1 MTEEVL
7 PISPSLCGAMV
18 VSHIVGNH
26 RAFAALTDAGRVIC
40 WGDAES
46 GGDCSLTFPS
56 NFATRCY
63 LIYYERKFS

>member
-1 MTEEVL
+1 M
-7 PISPSLCGAMV
+7 

-56 NFATRCY
+56 IFAKLCY
-63 LIYYERKFS
+63 LYTVIYYEGSLVECS

>member
-1 MTEEVL
+1 M
-7 PISPSLCGAMV
+7 

-26 RAFAALTDAGRVIC
+26 RAFAALTDAGRVVC

-56 NFATRCY
+56 NFEKAMLFIIKGSLVEY
-63 LIYYERKFS
+63 S